1 MQKQLE
7 LLQKYGIEVRGVR
20 GQHFLI
26 DPNIQRKIVETVSVK
41 PGDMIVEIGPGLG
54 AITELLLESGAE
66 VIAIETDVRFCEILK
81 SEYSPAFPN
90 LKVVNADVLK
100 TNFERLIPK
109 KKSKTKLKV
118 VGNLPYYI
126 TSPILFFL
134 VSNRT
139 LIDEVTIMVQKEIA
153 DRLLAQ
159 PGSKDY
165 GRLSLFVRFYAE
177 VERAFNVSRTCFSP
191 KPKVDSSIVKLT
203 FRTKEVQV
211 NETLLF
217 EIIKHAF
224 GHRRKN
230 MVNALGYG
238 LKDLYS
244 KEVVENALKKSGIDL
259 KARGEQLL
267 MKDFLKLTEALDTKP
282 QSRALPA

>member
-7 LLQKYGIEVRGVR
+7 LLQKYGIEVRGIR

-26 DPNIQRKIVETVSVK
+26 DPNIQRKIVETVDVK
-41 PGDMIVEIGPGLG
+41 PGDTIVEIGPGLG
-54 AITELLLESGAE
+54 AITGLLLESGAQ
-66 VIAIETDVRFCEILK
+66 VIAIESDARFCDILK
-81 SEYSPAFPN
+81 SEYGPQFSN
-90 LKVVNADVLK
+90 LIVVHTDILK
-100 TNFERLIPK
+100 ANFERLIPK
-109 KKSKTKLKV
+109 KKRNEKLKV

-134 VSNRT
+134 TSHRKF
-139 LIDEVTIMVQKEIA
+139 IDEATIMVQKEIA

-165 GRLSLFVRFYAE
+165 GRLTLFVRFYAE
-177 VERAFNVSRTCFSP
+177 VERVFNVSKTCFSP
-191 KPKVDSSIVKLT
+191 KPKVDSSVVKLT
-203 FRTKEVQV
+203 LRTKDIPV

-230 MVNALGYG
+230 LVNALGYG
-238 LKDLYS
+238 LKETYS
-244 KEVVENALKKSGIDL
+244 KEMIESALKASGISS
-259 KARGEQLL
+259 KIRGEDLL
-267 MKDFLKLTEALDTKP
+267 MKDFLKLTEVLGTKS
-282 QSRALPA
+282 QLPASPT